1 MQAPSPFCIYILLML
16 PCFVCVLPANGFFV
30 INCVIK
36 GSLKYP
42 ANLKALCNKRE
53 LCVIPHN
60 VPDQTRVL
68 DLSYNHL
75 KSINQKD
82 LIHLTNLIHLNV
94 SHNWIQDVEEGAFRS
109 MTALQELNLAHNNL
123 RIISGGSFQNLFN
136 LTVLRLDENQIANIS
151 ASAFDPLISLVMV
164 NLSGNHIAH
173 IYEVQ
178 PLFQLLSIEELH
190 IGRNGFPSFQT
201 PQVSNTSLKLKVLDL
216 SWNPLRVFRITA
228 DVFPHLESLGLAFSN
243 ESMTWDV
250 QDASY
255 LRNVSTLNLTGIQMN
270 EEIKSVLQT
279 FNTSLT
285 NLRLYRLKEQTV
297 KKLIK
302 TACLINTLRTLHVQ
316 SSRMASISA
325 KELTGCTDLVTL
337 DLSENSLRNIT
348 NLAFGSM
355 TNLKRLSLSR
365 NKLDSVPPA
374 IWNLSSLEDLDLSY
388 NSIYSLTCSDF
399 NSLAQLQTL
408 YISRNPLNSIKDC
421 SFQNLTNLKT
431 LIISSSRL
439 ISVTNCFRACLQKL
453 ELLDLTQN
461 KLNYIHKGDFGD
473 LNSLTHL
480 LLNDNQI
487 TAIDKGAFEGLQ
499 KLTVLNLQSNKI
511 TQNSL
516 KASVFSGLANLK
528 YLLLNN
534 NYLSYSDQSSLNK
547 PPFRY
552 LKSLETLAIHS
563 QGHKGMLNVPS
574 NLLEGLTSLQVL
586 TAGNL
591 NLNFLYSSTFSH
603 TPRLLSLDLSRN
615 ELTAVSQELFTPLQR
630 LNRLHMFSTGLQ
642 SLDFLMQ
649 ANLTDIQYLQISKN
663 ALAVINETLIT
674 SFANLTYI
682 DLQENPFSCD
692 CSNAWFVDWAIR
704 NNDTQVVNADQL
716 TCNYPS
722 KLRGNKLMDL
732 DFESCTV
739 DKGFFCFIS
748 TTVFILLITFSSIL
762 YHFLKW
768 QVVYAYYRLLAFLY
782 NSNQQRKGQSS
793 GYQYDAFISYNTHD
807 EPWVMSELLPHAE
820 GEQGWRLCL
829 HHRDF
834 QPGKPIMD
842 NIVDGIYSSRKTICV
857 ISRHYL
863 ESEWCSREIQVAS
876 FRLFDE
882 KKDVLILVFLENI
895 PAHQLSPYY
904 RMRKL
909 IKKRTYLSWPKPG
922 EDTRVFWEKL
932 RMALEAKETSK
943 EENPIL
949 SGISST

>member
-1 MQAPSPFCIYILLML
+1 MQAPLPFCTYLLLML
-16 PCFVCVLPANGFFV
+16 SCFVCVLPTNGFFV

-60 VPDQTRVL
+60 IPDQTRVL

-75 KSINQKD
+75 MSIKKKD
-82 LIHLTNLIHLNV
+82 LIYFTKLTHLNV
-94 SHNWIQDVEEGAFRS
+94 SHNWIKDIKEGAFRS
-109 MTALQELNLAHNNL
+109 LTALQELNLAHNNL
-123 RIISGGSFQNLFN
+123 HIISGGSFQNLFN
-136 LTVLRLDENQIANIS
+136 LTVLRLDENQITNIS

-164 NLSGNHIAH
+164 NLSGNHLAH
-173 IYEVQ
+173 IHEVQ
-178 PLFQLLSIEELH
+178 PLFQLLNIQELH
-190 IGRNGFPSFQT
+190 IGRNGFSSFQT
-201 PQVSNTSLKLKVLDL
+201 PQVSNTSLKLRVLDL

-255 LRNVSTLNLTGIQMN
+255 LRNVSTLNLTGIEMN

-285 NLRLYRLKEQTV
+285 NLSLYRLKEKT
-297 KKLIK
+297 LIK
-302 TACLINTLRTLHVQ
+302 TACLINPLRTLHVQ
-316 SSRMASISA
+316 SSRLASISA

-348 NLAFGSM
+348 NLAFGFM

-374 IWNLSSLEDLDLSY
+374 IWNLSSLEVLDLSY
-388 NSIYSLTCSDF
+388 NSIYNLTCSDF

-408 YISRNPLNSIKDC
+408 YLSRNPLYSVKP
-421 SFQNLTNLKT
+421 FQNLTNLKT

-453 ELLDLTQN
+453 EFLDLTQN
-461 KLNYIHKGDFGD
+461 KLNYIHKEDFGD
-473 LNSLTHL
+473 LKSLKHL

-487 TAIDKGAFEGLQ
+487 TTIDKGAFEGLQ

-511 TQNSL
+511 TQSSL
-516 KASVFSGLANLK
+516 KASVFSGLTNLK

-534 NYLSYSDQSSLNK
+534 NYLSYSDQSNLVK

-563 QGHKGMLNVPS
+563 QGHKGMLNFPS
-574 NLLEGLTSLQVL
+574 NFLEGLTSLQVL

-591 NLNFLYSSTFSH
+591 NLNFLYPNTFSH
-603 TPRLLSLDLSRN
+603 SPRLLSLDLSRN
-615 ELTAVSQELFTPLQR
+615 ELTTVSQELFTPLKR

-642 SLDFLMQ
+642 SMDFLMQ
-649 ANLTDIQYLQISKN
+649 ANLTEIQYLQISKN
-663 ALAVINETLIT
+663 ELAVINETFIA
-674 SFANLTYI
+674 SFTNLTYI
-682 DLQENPFSCD
+682 DLQGNPFSCD
-692 CSNAWFVDWAIR
+692 CSNALFVDWAIR
-704 NNDTQVVNADQL
+704 NNVTQVVNADQL

-722 KLRGNKLMDL
+722 KLRGNKLMEL

-748 TTVFILLITFSSIL
+748 TTVFILLIMFSSIL

-782 NSNQQRKGQSS
+782 KSNQQRKTQSS

-807 EPWVMSELLPHAE
+807 ELWVMSELLPHVE
-820 GEQGWRLCL
+820 GEQGWKLCL

-834 QPGKPIMD
+834 QPGKPIID
-842 NIVDGIYSSRKTICV
+842 NIVDGINRSRKTICV

-895 PAHQLSPYY
+895 PPHQLSPYY

-909 IKKRTYLSWPKPG
+909 IKKRTYISWPKPG

-932 RMALEAKETSK
+932 RMALEAKESSK

-949 SGISST
+949 SGISGT